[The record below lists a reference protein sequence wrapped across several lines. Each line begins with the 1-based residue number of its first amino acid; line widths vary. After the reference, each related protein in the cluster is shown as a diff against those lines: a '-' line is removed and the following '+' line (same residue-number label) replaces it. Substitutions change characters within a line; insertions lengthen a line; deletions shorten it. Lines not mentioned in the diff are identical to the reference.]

1 MIKVPPLMRHMPWLV
16 ALVACLATIVNL
28 NPYPLYLGVSL
39 VFGMSIALMTL
50 FFAGSWWGAV
60 VAIPASLAT
69 VYLWGQ
75 PYSCLIFLLEALVLT
90 LLINGR
96 HGGPLLQKGHI
107 IIVDFLFWLAIGGPL
122 YYITHRYLIGLDH
135 KDALTIAEKALLN
148 GVINV
153 LLAYIVYSAVAL
165 LRNRRRQEG
174 ATISIQA
181 LSLSTSYSLIAIVS
195 LFITSNL
202 SNNLSFTLAKQ
213 LHSDFLREAS
223 FITQV
228 LSPKSSASQH
238 SEVINYMKKWGAH
251 FTWQSKEAPNSTF
264 SSEENPRSI
273 VGDDYTDATFA
284 TRISA
289 DAALLA
295 KDPNTISLLMPNNI
309 AERILLKRYT
319 KGYWQG
325 IVEMDNEIVTMTWS
339 AEPQFKQ
346 LGLFYESMLNSLLYT
361 FTAGIVISAIS
372 GFALDKEF
380 TSVLRSKRTADP
392 EQRLDEEIF
401 LRLSPIQEVKDL
413 ANKVNERTAIIQDD
427 RKKIQ
432 ELNNIAQQQLSTAGE
447 IQQCFLGSLRTSR
460 ERPDVSLFMRP
471 AYNAGGDWYDA
482 FDLDGKTF
490 LVIADVCDKG
500 VGAALFMS
508 VFRSLIRYS
517 AESLCAHES
526 QGTEPLDKV
535 ISSVNDYMSTEHGDT
550 SMFATVFLA
559 CVNNKSK
566 RLDYILAGHEEP
578 ILLRSDGTVY
588 HFEISGPAIGL
599 FPFAHYSM
607 GSTDF
612 DTGSILVGYT
622 DGVIDARDTE
632 DLSYGHQRLMD
643 LILKLKAA
651 DPELK
656 ACTITDQLVQE
667 LDRHMGDAD
676 QFDDITIAAA
686 IL

>member
-1 MIKVPPLMRHMPWLV
+1 MRHMPWLI

-39 VFGMSIALMTL
+39 IFGMSIALMTL

-75 PYSCLIFLLEALVLT
+75 PYSCLIFLLEALILT

-96 HGGPLLQKGHI
+96 HGRPLLQKGHI
-107 IIVDFLFWLAIGGPL
+107 IIVDFLFWLVIGSPL
-122 YYITHRYLIGLDH
+122 YYLTHRYLIGIDH

-153 LLAYIVYSAVAL
+153 LLAYIVYSMCTL
-165 LRNRRRQEG
+165 IRNRRTKERE
-174 ATISIQA
+174 TITIQA

-195 LFITSNL
+195 LFIASNL
-202 SNNLSFTLAKQ
+202 SNNIIFILAGRV
-213 LHSDFLREAS
+213 HDDFLRQAS
-223 FITQV
+223 FITEL
-228 LSPKSSASQH
+228 LSTNSSTQQTSDV
-238 SEVINYMKKWGAH
+238 SNYMKQWGVY
-251 FTWQSKEAPNSTF
+251 FTWQSNETPNSTI
-264 SSEENPRSI
+264 SSEENLKSVI
-273 VGDDYTDATFA
+273 GDGYADATLA
-284 TRISA
+284 TPISA
-289 DAALLA
+289 HAALLA
-295 KDPNTISLLMPNNI
+295 EHPTIIRLLMPDSI
-309 AERILLKRYT
+309 AERILLKRYAM
-319 KGYWQG
+319 GYWQG
-325 IVEMDNEIVTMTWS
+325 RVEMDNEIVMMTWRS
-339 AEPQFKQ
+339 MPEFEE
-346 LGLFYESMLNSLLYT
+346 LTLFYESMLNSLIYT
-361 FTAGIVISAIS
+361 FSAGIVLSAIS
-372 GFALDKEF
+372 GFALDREF
-380 TSVLRSKRTADP
+380 TSVLNSNKTTNP

-413 ANKVNERTAIIQDD
+413 ANRVNERTAIIQDD

-432 ELNNIAQQQLSTAGE
+432 ELNKIAQQQLSTAGE
-447 IQQCFLGSLRTSR
+447 IQRCFLGSHTSK

-482 FDLDGKTF
+482 FDLNGKTF
-490 LVIADVCDKG
+490 LVVADVCDKG

-526 QGTEPLDKV
+526 NEIEPLDKV
-535 ISSVNDYMSTEHGDT
+535 ISSVNDYMSTKHGDT

-559 CVNNKSK
+559 CVNIKSK
-566 RLDYILAGHEEP
+566 RFDYILAGHEEP
-578 ILLRSDGTVY
+578 ILLRPDGSIY
-588 HFEISGPAIGL
+588 QFETSGPAIGL
-599 FPFAHYSM
+599 FPLAHYSM

-612 DTGSILVGYT
+612 ETGSILVGYT
-622 DGVIDARDTE
+622 DGVVDARNIE
-632 DLSYGHQRLMD
+632 NFSYSHQRLIE

-656 ACTITDQLVQE
+656 ASTITDQLVQE